1 MSSTS
6 RSSKDAPPLLT
17 PATTVVM
24 DSAELGAAAVRIP
37 ALLHCSSGRL
47 VAFAEFRRDDPGDTG
62 PIHVVA
68 RVRGED
74 GQWGTTQVVARAA
87 GRKIGRASC
96 RERVEMWVV
105 ERRMTMQEGE

>member
-6 RSSKDAPPLLT
+6 RSSKDAPPLRT

-74 GQWGTTQVVARAA
+74 GQWGTTQVVARAD
-87 GRKIGRASC
+87 RKSTRLNSSHVAISYA
-96 RERVEMWVV
+96 
-105 ERRMTMQEGE
+105 